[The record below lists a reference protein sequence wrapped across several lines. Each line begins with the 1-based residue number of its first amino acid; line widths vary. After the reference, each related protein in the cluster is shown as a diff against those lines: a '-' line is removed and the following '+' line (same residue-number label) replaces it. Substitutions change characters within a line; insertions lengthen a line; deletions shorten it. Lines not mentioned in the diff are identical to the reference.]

1 MLDSFLFLLLLILK
15 TKILCID
22 IKVSLGKKIG
32 VDKGE
37 AYPVSL
43 TLNEPLLNKKNPIDL
58 HLIFDR
64 SSKMNIFHL
73 KRLLNL
79 TVDALDS
86 EDRLSMISYSGSNP
100 KKFLDEKNYL
110 IDMNDNNKKKI
121 KNKIKSLNNEKDETT
136 NFGEAIRHFS
146 KYVLRTEYDGNR
158 VNSVIFIAAAN
169 NTDIESP
176 KNNLKSL
183 INNIPGKDFHF
194 TFHTLSLNEESKGQD
209 LLDLSNYRDGSYYP
223 VNDFIKAKNSILNII
238 GGLKTTKY
246 NHVKINVKINNI
258 FNINTIFGYKHIS
271 NTPSIQNGKQ
281 FDIEILQFITG
292 KDYTYI
298 FLVDFG
304 DYEIKNGENI
314 LKITVEYNDFFT
326 KEKLSDSKILYYSIS
341 VNYLDPRK
349 DEMCRVRVFDAIY
362 DYKINEIDIN
372 NYIKRIER
380 ISKDCEGIVNR
391 NFSDLMY
398 DVYNCME
405 MNNWIYGS
413 VSEGFLKRGGINLWY
428 SNAYQLELIN
438 KFSKIIY

>member
-1 MLDSFLFLLLLILK
+1 MLKNFLFLILLILK

-32 VDKGE
+32 AEKEE

-58 HLIFDR
+58 YLILDI
-64 SSKMNIFHL
+64 SSKINTLHL
-73 KRLLNL
+73 KRLLIL
-79 TVDALDS
+79 TIDALDS
-86 EDRLSMISYSGSNP
+86 EDRLSISSFSGVNIDFVQSSLKEMNDDN
-100 KKFLDEKNYL
+100 KDKIKQTIETLQNKNDEKSDFGYVIRNFY
-110 IDMNDNNKKKI
+110 
-121 KNKIKSLNNEKDETT
+121 KN
-136 NFGEAIRHFS
+136 
-146 KYVLRTEYDGNR
+146 VLRKEYDGKR
-158 VNSVIFIAAAN
+158 VQSVIFIAAAN
-169 NTDIESP
+169 NTDIENP
-176 KNNLKSL
+176 KNILKSL
-183 INNIPGKDFHF
+183 INNEKTYNFHF
-194 TFHTLSLNEESKGQD
+194 TLHTLSFKEESKGKD
-209 LLDLSNYRDGSYYP
+209 LLDLANYRDGSYYP
-223 VNDFIKAKNSILNII
+223 VNDFNKAKNSILNII

-246 NHVKINVKINNI
+246 NHVKINVTINNDK
-258 FNINTIFGYKHIS
+258 FNIRSIFGNKHIS
-271 NTPSIQNGKQ
+271 NTPSIPMGKQ

-298 FLVDFG
+298 FLVDSG
-304 DYEIKNGENI
+304 DKTIKNGENI
-314 LKITVEYNDFFT
+314 LKITVEYNDFLT
-326 KEKLSDSKILYYSIS
+326 KDKLYDYKILYYSIS

-380 ISKDCEGIVNR
+380 IDKDCEGIINK

-438 KFSKIIY
+438 KFSKLKY

>member
-1 MLDSFLFLLLLILK
+1 MLKNFLFLILLILK

-32 VDKGE
+32 AEKEE

-58 HLIFDR
+58 YLILDI
-64 SSKMNIFHL
+64 SSKINILHL
-73 KRLLNL
+73 KRLLIL
-79 TVDALDS
+79 TIDALDS
-86 EDRLSMISYSGSNP
+86 EDRLSISSFSGVNIDFVQSSLKEMNDDN
-100 KKFLDEKNYL
+100 KDKIKQTIETLQNKNDEKSDFGYVIRNFY
-110 IDMNDNNKKKI
+110 
-121 KNKIKSLNNEKDETT
+121 KN
-136 NFGEAIRHFS
+136 
-146 KYVLRTEYDGNR
+146 VLRKEYDGKR
-158 VNSVIFIAAAN
+158 VQSVIFIAAAN
-169 NTDIESP
+169 NTDIENP
-176 KNNLKSL
+176 KNILKSL
-183 INNIPGKDFHF
+183 INNEKTYNFHF
-194 TFHTLSLNEESKGQD
+194 TLHTLSFKEESKGKD
-209 LLDLSNYRDGSYYP
+209 LLDLANYRDGSYYP
-223 VNDFIKAKNSILNII
+223 VNDFNKAKNSILNII

-246 NHVKINVKINNI
+246 NHVKINVTINNDK
-258 FNINTIFGYKHIS
+258 FNIRSIFGNKHIS
-271 NTPSIQNGKQ
+271 NTPSIPMGKQ

-298 FLVDFG
+298 FLVDSG
-304 DYEIKNGENI
+304 DKTIKNGENI
-314 LKITVEYNDFFT
+314 LKITVEYNDFLT
-326 KEKLSDSKILYYSIS
+326 KDKLYDYKILYYSIS

-380 ISKDCEGIVNR
+380 IDKDCEGIINK

-438 KFSKIIY
+438 KFSKLKY